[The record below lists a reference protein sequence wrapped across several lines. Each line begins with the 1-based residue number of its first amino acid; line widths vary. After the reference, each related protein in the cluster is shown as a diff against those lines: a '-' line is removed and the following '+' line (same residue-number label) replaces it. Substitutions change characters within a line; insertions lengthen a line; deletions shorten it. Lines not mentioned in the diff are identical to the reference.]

1 MSEMNNLL
9 DLNQV
14 YMKEV
19 FKPQLG
25 KETKKEAPKSE
36 SKPEAKSNDGGG
48 KDKKEASSDK
58 RVRQAVYDIRYRA
71 RREEIPLSKAYTQ
84 YLQNTTM
91 SGPEKSAV
99 KAKLGEQVDFE
110 EEVTQTKYQVRV
122 KDKNSGKSYTRMAT
136 REKINQLRAN
146 PNIASVEMTKYGT
159 PYEGEKKKGEQT
171 AATKSGKGLDPVG
184 QEDKDIDNDGDH
196 DKSDKYLLKRRKAI
210 GKAIATRKEEV
221 AFEAVKHATAKQ
233 MHSPHEVPSKDL
245 KKLVKKAVK
254 RIDTDVDGDTDNNDK
269 AKGELGEFIPGVG
282 NKRLYSTTKTIT
294 AKESFSNWRTELFE
308 VDEKDANDIPQIKE
322 KKVKNTVKIN
332 PELKESIEEIGGT
345 LLEAVEI
352 EEIDYLI
359 NGVYD
364 ELLDEGYEDD
374 DIENAIEYA
383 LTEATVTFGHDTER
397 EPRMRDKLKSKA
409 KEYLAKAMVKG
420 YNKARDLKRQAEP
433 HMQRAKTS
441 LKRGIRK
448 AAMKVADRMKEEVE
462 QVDEGLSG
470 DRYKAA
476 LKKGKQYSRRVSAD
490 PEKRATRGG
499 RGGESDF
506 GAGDRGA
513 GNKAAR
519 RAGTYQEEVEQID
532 EISAQLALTASQKA
546 DNERR
551 KAAVAGDKERAME
564 KARQASALYKGVGPR
579 RAKER
584 MKEDIEINED
594 EYRRMLAKERQA
606 ERESEKEFR
615 TKGGIGDK
623 KKGPK
628 LSSTKKSTVAGKDY
642 ADSQMGSIKIHDKAS
657 KGKHTIGSPFTEE
670 TIDEKMNLAKAD
682 MGDVVKDF
690 YKSDAPQFKGRSKE
704 ERRKMA
710 IAAKLTAERGGR
722 KLGEQQEEKPTQTTS
737 AQPAVDKSALAKKKQ
752 LMMKQHMLDKQR
764 LQLQQQGKI
773 PTGHMESVDH
783 LDELN
788 RYEKETGKDY
798 KTGKEVKSGGS
809 SDKAFTTV
817 KKMIRGMEGTPA
829 GQRKKQ
835 PGKKPPVAGQY
846 GAPKSPAQKVAA
858 KRAAAKRA
866 QDNMSSRFD

>member
-1 MSEMNNLL
+1 MNNLL

-36 SKPEAKSNDGGG
+36 SKPEAKSDDGGG

-282 NKRLYSTTKTIT
+282 NKRLYSTTKTTT

-448 AAMKVADRMKEEVE
+448 AAMKVADRMK
-462 QVDEGLSG
+462 
-470 DRYKAA
+470 
-476 LKKGKQYSRRVSAD
+476 
-490 PEKRATRGG
+490 
-499 RGGESDF
+499 
-506 GAGDRGA
+506 
-513 GNKAAR
+513 
-519 RAGTYQEEVEQID
+519 EEVEQID

>member
-282 NKRLYSTTKTIT
+282 NKRLYSTTKTTT

-448 AAMKVADRMKEEVE
+448 AAMKVADRMK
-462 QVDEGLSG
+462 
-470 DRYKAA
+470 
-476 LKKGKQYSRRVSAD
+476 
-490 PEKRATRGG
+490 
-499 RGGESDF
+499 
-506 GAGDRGA
+506 
-513 GNKAAR
+513 
-519 RAGTYQEEVEQID
+519 EEVEQID

>member
-36 SKPEAKSNDGGG
+36 SKPEAKGDDGGG

-99 KAKLGEQVDFE
+99 KSKLGEQVDFE

-146 PNIASVEMTKYGT
+146 PNIASVEMTKYGS

-221 AFEAVKHATAKQ
+221 EISEVTK
-233 MHSPHEVPSKDL
+233 MGIHSPHEVPSKDL
-245 KKLVKKAVK
+245 KKLVKRAVG
-254 RIDTDVDGDTDNNDK
+254 RVDQDVDGDVDKNDPK
-269 AKGELGEFIPGVG
+269 SGPYGEFVPTPDGKKRLFTG
-282 NKRLYSTTKTIT
+282 NKKVTK
-294 AKESFSNWRTELFE
+294 EGFSNWRTELFE

-462 QVDEGLSG
+462 Q
-470 DRYKAA
+470 
-476 LKKGKQYSRRVSAD
+476 
-490 PEKRATRGG
+490 
-499 RGGESDF
+499 
-506 GAGDRGA
+506 
-513 GNKAAR
+513 
-519 RAGTYQEEVEQID
+519 ID

-551 KAAVAGDKERAME
+551 KAAVAGDKKRAME

-579 RAKER
+579 RTKER
-584 MKEDIEINED
+584 MKEDVQINEMPYQVMGSPTGGK
-594 EYRRMLAKERQA
+594 EKKIGKPVKSAK
-606 ERESEKEFR
+606 
-615 TKGGIGDK
+615 
-623 KKGPK
+623 
-628 LSSTKKSTVAGKDY
+628 Y
-642 ADSQMGSIKIHDKAS
+642 ADARAAELADTHKKTGGKYRSQYVEDV
-657 KGKHTIGSPFTEE
+657 EVV
-670 TIDEKMNLAKAD
+670 DEKMNLAKAD

-737 AQPAVDKSALAKKKQ
+737 SQPAVDKSALAKKKQ

-773 PTGHMESVDH
+773 PAGHMESVDH

-809 SDKAFTTV
+809 SDKALTTV
-817 KKMIRGMEGTPA
+817 KKMMRSQTGKPA
-829 GQRKKQ
+829 GQRKKE
-835 PGKKPPVAGQY
+835 PGKKPPVAGSY

>member
-282 NKRLYSTTKTIT
+282 NKRLYSTTKTTT

-462 QVDEGLSG
+462 Q
-470 DRYKAA
+470 
-476 LKKGKQYSRRVSAD
+476 
-490 PEKRATRGG
+490 
-499 RGGESDF
+499 
-506 GAGDRGA
+506 
-513 GNKAAR
+513 
-519 RAGTYQEEVEQID
+519 ID

-657 KGKHTIGSPFTEE
+657 KGKHTVGSPFTEE

>member
-1 MSEMNNLL
+1 MNNLL

-282 NKRLYSTTKTIT
+282 NKRLYSTTKTTT

-448 AAMKVADRMKEEVE
+448 AAMKVADRMK
-462 QVDEGLSG
+462 
-470 DRYKAA
+470 
-476 LKKGKQYSRRVSAD
+476 
-490 PEKRATRGG
+490 
-499 RGGESDF
+499 
-506 GAGDRGA
+506 
-513 GNKAAR
+513 
-519 RAGTYQEEVEQID
+519 EEVEQID

>member
-1 MSEMNNLL
+1 MNNLL

-25 KETKKEAPKSE
+25 KETKKEEPKSE
-36 SKPEAKSNDGGG
+36 SKPEAKGAAGGG

-71 RREEIPLSKAYTQ
+71 RREDIPLSKAYTQ

-99 KAKLGEQVDFE
+99 KSKLGEQVDFE

-146 PNIASVEMTKYGT
+146 PNIASVEMTKYGS

-221 AFEAVKHATAKQ
+221 EISEVTK
-233 MHSPHEVPSKDL
+233 MGIHSPHEVPSKDL
-245 KKLVKKAVK
+245 KKLVKKAVG
-254 RIDTDVDGDTDNNDK
+254 RVDQDVDGDVDKNDPK
-269 AKGELGEFIPGVG
+269 SGPYGEFVPTPDGK
-282 NKRLYSTTKTIT
+282 KRLYTDNKKVTK
-294 AKESFSNWRTELFE
+294 EGFSNWRTELFE

-352 EEIDYLI
+352 DEVDYLI

-374 DIENAIEYA
+374 DIESAIEYA
-383 LTEATVTFGHDTER
+383 LIEAKVTMGHDTEVDR
-397 EPRMRDKLKSKA
+397 APRMRDKLKSKA

-420 YNKARDLKRQAEP
+420 YNKARELKRAAEP
-433 HMQRAKTS
+433 AMQRAKTS
-441 LKRGIRK
+441 AKRGIRK
-448 AAMKVADRMKEEVE
+448 AALKVADRMKEDV
-462 QVDEGLSG
+462 
-470 DRYKAA
+470 
-476 LKKGKQYSRRVSAD
+476 
-490 PEKRATRGG
+490 
-499 RGGESDF
+499 
-506 GAGDRGA
+506 
-513 GNKAAR
+513 
-519 RAGTYQEEVEQID
+519 
-532 EISAQLALTASQKA
+532 
-546 DNERR
+546 
-551 KAAVAGDKERAME
+551 
-564 KARQASALYKGVGPR
+564 
-579 RAKER
+579 
-584 MKEDIEINED
+584 EINED

-628 LSSTKKSTVAGKDY
+628 LSSTKKSAVAGKDY
-642 ADSQMGSIKIHDKAS
+642 ANSQMGSIKLHDKAS
-657 KGKHTIGSPFTEE
+657 KGKHTVGNPFTEE
-670 TIDEKMNLAKAD
+670 VVDEAVYGGNKPKPTEPKDTRMTVTAADKRGNTLAYQNYKKGDKRYKAADHLGEKMNLAKAD

-690 YKSDAPQFKGRSKE
+690 YKSDAPQFKGKTKE

-764 LQLQQQGKI
+764 LQLQQQGKL
-773 PTGHMESVDH
+773 PTSHMESIDQ

-798 KTGKEVKSGGS
+798 KTGKSVKSGGS
-809 SDKAFTTV
+809 TDRAYTSV

-829 GQRKKQ
+829 GQRKKE
-835 PGKKPPVAGQY
+835 PGKKPPTAGQY

-858 KRAAAKRA
+858 KRAAAKRS